1 MGFWNEFKKDM
12 HIAKEQRQCARFLQ
26 QILMMLEDE
35 TYANFTP
42 TQGMN
47 FFKELKIA
55 YINYTYRIQE
65 YNITSLTIKD
75 KQYDVKEY
83 DVIIKAKIRNLC
95 KKYGINDE
103 RFKE

>member
-1 MGFWNEFKKDM
+1 MAVALVCNVLSIVETG
-12 HIAKEQRQCARFLQ
+12 AVQ

-95 KKYGINDE
+95 KNN
-103 RFKE
+103 

>member
-1 MGFWNEFKKDM
+1 MGFWNEIKRNV
-12 HIAKEQRQCARFLQ
+12 HIAKEQRQCELFLQ

-35 TYANFTP
+35 AYANFTP

-55 YINYTYRIQE
+55 YVNYINRIRI

-83 DVIIKAKIRNLC
+83 DIIIKAKIRSLC
-95 KKYGINDE
+95 KKYGINDDM
-103 RFKE
+103 FKE

>member
-1 MGFWNEFKKDM
+1 MGFWNEIKRNV
-12 HIAKEQRQCARFLQ
+12 HIAKEQRQCELFLQ

-35 TYANFTP
+35 VYANFTP

-83 DVIIKAKIRNLC
+83 DIIIKAKIRNLC

>member
-1 MGFWNEFKKDM
+1 MGFWNEFKGNM
-12 HIAKEQRQCARFLQ
+12 HIAEERRQCARFLQ

-35 TYANFTP
+35 TYANFTLA
-42 TQGMN
+42 QGMN
-47 FFKELKIA
+47 FFKELKVA

-83 DVIIKAKIRNLC
+83 DSIIQTRIRHLC